1 MTKIKDIFEN
11 KLLSNNYVSKKIVN
25 PCRDWV
31 VLVVLLLIM
40 IVSSI
45 TFDFITYQKIVRG
58 EMYISVKKE
67 ELTLVNLEKD
77 KINIILDNFQQ
88 KKDYISKIKIE
99 SIIDPSI

>member
-11 KLLSNNYVSKKIVN
+11 KFLDNNYISKNIIN
-25 PCRDWV
+25 PCRDWII
-31 VLVVLLLIM
+31 LLALLLIM

-45 TFDFITYQKIVRG
+45 AFNFITYQKIVKG

-77 KINIILDNFQQ
+77 KINMILDSFQQ

-99 SIIDPSI
+99 SLIDPSI